1 MNTATYFT
9 DDSTNIKAMGFSI
22 ALHVF
27 IVICVVYGFSI
38 TPAQFS
44 TQQMIQVMLVSDPSS
59 EKNNQKPKAPKK
71 STPKLEKVVKPK
83 TVKQTKSEIAI
94 KKLEPA
100 QPASEEVKEHEFSE
114 LQPSS
119 GTPSEAKESAQMITT
134 APLFDAAYLNNP
146 VPEYPS
152 HAKRRKMQGTV
163 RLAVVVSADGTAK
176 SVEIEE
182 SSGFA
187 ILDASAKKAVTDWK
201 FVPAKLGNQEVEARV
216 IVPIDF
222 RLE

>member
-1 MNTATYFT
+1 MSTATYFT
-9 DDSTNIKAMGFSI
+9 DDNTNIKAMGFSI

-27 IVICVVYGFSI
+27 IVVCVLYGFSV
-38 TPAQFS
+38 TPAQFMP
-44 TQQMIQVMLVSDPSS
+44 QQMFQVMVVASPSS
-59 EKNNQKPKAPKK
+59 EKSNQKLKAPQK

-83 TVKQTKSEIAI
+83 TVKQKKSEISI
-94 KKLEPA
+94 NKLEPA
-100 QPASEEVKEHEFSE
+100 QPESEEVKEHEFSE

-119 GTPSEAKESAQMITT
+119 GTPSEAKESAQMTTT
-134 APLFDAAYLNNP
+134 APLYDAAYLNNP

-163 RLAVVVSADGTAK
+163 KLYVVVTVDGTAK

-187 ILDASAKKAVTDWK
+187 ILDASAKKAVSDWK
-201 FVPAKLGNQEVEARV
+201 FVPAKLGSQAVEAHV
-216 IVPIDF
+216 TVPIDF

>member
-1 MNTATYFT
+1 MNTAMHFPDT
-9 DDSTNIKAMGFSI
+9 SNIKAMGFSI

-44 TQQMIQVMLVSDPSS
+44 TQQMFQVMLVSDPSS
-59 EKNNQKPKAPKK
+59 EKNNQKTKAPQK

-83 TVKQTKSEIAI
+83 PVKQTKSEIAV

-100 QPASEEVKEHEFSE
+100 QPQQEEVKEHDFSE

-119 GTPSEAKESAQMITT
+119 GTPSDAKESVQMITT
-134 APLFDAAYLNNP
+134 APLYDAAYLNNP
-146 VPEYPS
+146 VPEYPT

-163 RLAVVVSADGTAK
+163 KLYVVVTADGTAK

-187 ILDASAKKAVTDWK
+187 ILDASAKKAVSGWK
-201 FVPAKLGNQEVEARV
+201 FVPAKLGSQAVEAHV
-216 IVPIDF
+216 TVPIDF